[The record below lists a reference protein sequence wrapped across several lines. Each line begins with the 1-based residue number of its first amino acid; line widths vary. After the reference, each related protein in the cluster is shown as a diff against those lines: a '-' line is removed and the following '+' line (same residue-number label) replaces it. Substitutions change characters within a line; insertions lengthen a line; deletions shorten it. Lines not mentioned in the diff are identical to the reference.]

1 MMTMLTVRPAEGHEP
16 LYEVVLSTNNG
27 CTEEEAIRDV
37 VQRSRGEL
45 KRLGHTTRQHHAR
58 LHLHLGRRRIDDVV
72 TALEGAGFTIDAVI
86 ATPPER
92 GGRRFIDP
100 R

>member
-1 MMTMLTVRPAEGHEP
+1 MNTMLRLRPAEGDEP
-16 LYEVVLSTNNG
+16 LYEVVLSASKG

-45 KRLGHTTRQHHAR
+45 RRLGHTTRQHHAR

-86 ATPPER
+86 ATPASR
-92 GGRRFIDP
+92 
-100 R
+100 